1 VRFSGY
7 CSGSVR
13 ADGVAYDHDLA
24 AGEAAN
30 APGAAEWYVLTRA
43 DPPFCSPRLRV
54 DGGSAEPDW
63 GTHA

>member
-1 VRFSGY
+1 MRFSGY

-30 APGAAEWYVLTRA
+30 APGAEECVMT
-43 DPPFCSPRLRV
+43 
-54 DGGSAEPDW
+54 
-63 GTHA
+63 GTAAGQDHGAASD

>member
-1 VRFSGY
+1 MRFSAC

-30 APGAAEWYVLTRA
+30 APGAAEECGMT
-43 DPPFCSPRLRV
+43 
-54 DGGSAEPDW
+54 
-63 GTHA
+63 GTAAAQDHGAASD